1 MVHVAALIRELMR
14 QSQDAQENAHQNYCW
29 AEKKRE
35 IGPYWDFV
43 VAHCDKK
50 LTLARNYI
58 DKITNCKNKQSE
70 NEEEKCLPNF
80 RKKISGFCS

>member
-1 MVHVAALIRELMR
+1 MAHIAALIRELMR
-14 QSQDAQENAHQNYCW
+14 QSQDAQENAHQIYCW

-35 IGPYWDFV
+35 NWDFV
-43 VAHCDKK
+43 VAYCDKK

-70 NEEEKCLPNF
+70 NEEEKYPANF